1 MVDQVINCDKH
12 HKKQSHKSGEMDHY
26 VRWCDMLC
34 NANLR
39 KSWNP
44 WIPAQRACHPLKER
58 YMTYIINIVTSK
70 RCLDVLYFATVG
82 VTTSHKKRTIT
93 NFFCNLTFKRSHQQE
108 VSYDNVELAK
118 NLEIFNPLCVVQV
131 HKTRNPVSRKVWKWF
146 YLLSTFIK
154 LCLGVK
160 GLDYACTGNQMTAE
174 GIWMVSTIKIEV
186 IERKEVGVA

>member
-1 MVDQVINCDKH
+1 MEPMNSC
-12 HKKQSHKSGEMDHY
+12 SESMPSTE
-26 VRWCDMLC
+26 
-34 NANLR
+34 R
-39 KSWNP
+39 KVHD
-44 WIPAQRACHPLKER
+44 IYYQ
-58 YMTYIINIVTSK
+58 IVTSK

-93 NFFCNLTFKRSHQQE
+93 NFFCNLTFKRRHQQK

-118 NLEIFNPLCVVQV
+118 ILKSLIPCVVQV

-160 GLDYACTGNQMTAE
+160 GLDYACTGNQMIAQ